1 MCNHRFNGD
10 PGRGAALYLEGPHAQ
25 NRISDH
31 GKSLTQNRSCWFG
44 SQSHLA
50 NSTGQWLLRAQDTGG
65 AFALHS
71 GTMAPGTGAPLHVHT
86 HEDETFY
93 VIAGE
98 VEATVGDDRQ
108 TLEAGDCIFLP
119 RGIPHRLQNISSEQ
133 AQIIML
139 IQPAGLEEFFERV
152 EQLSKTGPPSP
163 HTLPE
168 LAAGF
173 GIRSIPT
180 QK

>member
-1 MCNHRFNGD
+1 MANLSPKIVR
-10 PGRGAALYLEGPHAQ
+10 A
-25 NRISDH
+25 
-31 GKSLTQNRSCWFG
+31 RSG
-44 SQSHLA
+44 TQSHLA

-98 VEATVGDDRQ
+98 VEATAGDDPE
-108 TLEAGDCIFLP
+108 TLQAGDCIFLP

-163 HTLPE
+163 DTLRE

-180 QK
+180 QI